1 MGIFSRLFNRRPD
14 GSTEDGEAEQQDE
27 AATAGDDAAS
37 QTHTIEGVSPDE
49 AMLPELPPDRPSQD
63 SISRRGLQLDPLDP
77 ADFEVR
83 TKSGRKRLLSVREES
98 DPPPPNPEEI
108 EELEELEPVETLE
121 TVVEQVVQAEPPP
134 LTRKLTPQPIDVD
147 QLFGPDS
154 EPGRP
159 PLPSKPE
166 LVDDGDDLDAAL
178 ERGFAAS
185 RRRTS
190 RPSMNAVA
198 ADSGDSVT
206 TESDLAQVRDLFHDM
221 ATHYVGQVRDF
232 MLELRRADAAAI
244 WIPLCEPVVQ
254 RLRSMCETL
263 TMPEVSSALG
273 DFGGALE
280 RAKNAP
286 GGVVQ
291 GAEREAVLASY
302 DRLIELLPR
311 AFDVNDTGR
320 EAIIVELL
328 LLQIPGVRHLTL
340 EKLYRAGISQFDSFL
355 RADPGELAAVSGID
369 VTLAEQIVRRFRE
382 YRQSVTG
389 VLAEPEPDVERNR
402 LVPLVAQLREQHDG
416 YEKASA
422 RWSDEAK
429 ADKRRL
435 RRERLETLSQ
445 VYVVLA
451 RLGEVDRVAR
461 LKKMGVE
468 WQLKDLEGYLRE
480 FNAGAPS
487 V

>member
-1 MGIFSRLFNRRPD
+1 MGIFSRLFNRRRED
-14 GSTEDGEAEQQDE
+14 GSDDGEAEQLE
-27 AATAGDDAAS
+27 SEGVPTEEEEAS
-37 QTHTIEGVSPDE
+37 QTHTIETLSADDAVLLDLE
-49 AMLPELPPDRPSQD
+49 PDRPSED
-63 SISRRGLQLDPLDP
+63 SISRKGLQLDPLDP

-98 DPPPPNPEEI
+98 VPPPEIQLPAPELGDDIPEVPLEEI
-108 EELEELEPVETLE
+108 ESVSAPKL
-121 TVVEQVVQAEPPP
+121 PP
-134 LTRKLTPQPIDVD
+134 LAIDVE
-147 QLFGPDS
+147 QLFGPDA
-154 EPGRP
+154 EPGNP
-159 PLPSKPE
+159 PSKPG
-166 LVDDGDDLDAAL
+166 LVMDDDLDDLDAAL

-190 RPSMNAVA
+190 RPSMNALTIDA
-198 ADSGDSVT
+198 PMKSDPVT
-206 TESDLAQVRDLFHDM
+206 TEADLAQVRDLFHDM

-244 WIPLCEPVVQ
+244 WIPLCEPVVK

-263 TMPEVSSALG
+263 TMPDVSAALG
-273 DFGGALE
+273 DFGEALE
-280 RAKNAP
+280 RAKTAP

-291 GAEREAVLASY
+291 GEERQAVLASY
-302 DRLIELLPR
+302 DRLIALLPR

-340 EKLYRAGISQFDSFL
+340 EKLYRAGVSQFDAFL
-355 RADPGELAAVSGID
+355 RADPAELAAVSGID
-369 VTLAEQIVRRFRE
+369 VALAKQIVTRFRE

-402 LVPLVAQLREQHDG
+402 LVPLVSLLREQQDG
-416 YEKASA
+416 YEQASS

-429 ADKRRL
+429 AEKRRL
-435 RRERLETLSQ
+435 RRARLDTLSQ

-451 RLGEVDRVAR
+451 RLGEVDRVAK

-468 WQLKDLEGYLRE
+468 WQLKDLESYLRE
-480 FNAGAPS
+480 FNAAMPP

>member
-1 MGIFSRLFNRRPD
+1 MGIFSRLFKGRRED
-14 GSTEDGEAEQQDE
+14 GSEDGEAEQLEGE
-27 AATAGDDAAS
+27 ALLAEGEEAS
-37 QTHTIEGVSPDE
+37 QTHAIETLAPDDAVSLD
-49 AMLPELPPDRPSQD
+49 PEPERPSQD
-63 SISRRGLQLDPLDP
+63 SISKRGLQLDPLDP

-98 DPPPPNPEEI
+98 VPPPEIIPPEPAATEDIPEVPLEEI
-108 EELEELEPVETLE
+108 ESVSAPKL
-121 TVVEQVVQAEPPP
+121 PP
-134 LTRKLTPQPIDVD
+134 LALDVE

-154 EPGRP
+154 EVGNP
-159 PLPSKPE
+159 PSKPG
-166 LVDDGDDLDAAL
+166 LAMDDDDDLDAAL

-190 RPSMNAVA
+190 RPSMNAVSIDA
-198 ADSGDSVT
+198 PQKSDPVT
-206 TESDLAQVRDLFHDM
+206 TEADLAQVRDLFHDM

-244 WIPLCEPVVQ
+244 WIPLCEPVVK

-263 TMPEVSSALG
+263 TMPDVSEALG

-291 GAEREAVLASY
+291 GAERQALLASY
-302 DRLIELLPR
+302 DRLIALLPR

-340 EKLYRAGISQFDSFL
+340 EKLYRAGISQFDAFL
-355 RADPGELAAVSGID
+355 RADPAELAAVSGID
-369 VTLAEQIVRRFRE
+369 VALAQQIVTRFRE
-382 YRQSVTG
+382 YRQGVTG
-389 VLAEPEPDVERNR
+389 VLAEPEPDVERKR
-402 LVPLVAQLREQHDG
+402 LVPLVALLREQQDG
-416 YEKASA
+416 YEQASA

-429 ADKRRL
+429 AEKRKL
-435 RRERLETLSQ
+435 RRARLDTLSQ

-468 WQLKDLEGYLRE
+468 WQLKDLESYLQD
-480 FNAGAPS
+480 FNATPPP

>member
-1 MGIFSRLFNRRPD
+1 MGIFSRLFKGRREDGSPD
-14 GSTEDGEAEQQDE
+14 GEVEHAEGEAPAQDE
-27 AATAGDDAAS
+27 AASETHAIETLSPDDA
-37 QTHTIEGVSPDE
+37 VSLD
-49 AMLPELPPDRPSQD
+49 LPDRPSQD
-63 SISRRGLQLDPLDP
+63 AIARKGVQLDPLDP

-83 TKSGRKRLLSVREES
+83 TKSGRKRLLSVRDES
-98 DPPPPNPEEI
+98 VPPPEPVASELPEVALEEI
-108 EELEELEPVETLE
+108 ERPSAPKLPPLALD
-121 TVVEQVVQAEPPP
+121 VEQLFAVDAEPGNPP
-134 LTRKLTPQPIDVD
+134 
-147 QLFGPDS
+147 S
-154 EPGRP
+154 RP
-159 PLPSKPE
+159 PSN
-166 LVDDGDDLDAAL
+166 VDDDLDDLDAAL

-190 RPSMNAVA
+190 RPKMNALA
-198 ADSGDSVT
+198 ADTPMPEGDLVT
-206 TESDLAQVRDLFHDM
+206 TESDLNQVRDLFHDM

-244 WIPLCEPVVQ
+244 WIPLCEPVVK

-263 TMPEVSSALG
+263 TMPEVSEALG

-280 RAKNAP
+280 RAKSAA

-291 GAEREAVLASY
+291 GAEREALLASY
-302 DRLIELLPR
+302 DRLIALLPR

-340 EKLYRAGISQFDSFL
+340 EKLYRAGVNQFDAFL
-355 RADPGELAAVSGID
+355 RADPAELAAVSGID
-369 VTLAEQIVRRFRE
+369 VALAQQIVTRFRE

-389 VLAEPEPDVERNR
+389 VLAEPEPDVERKR
-402 LVPLVAQLREQHDG
+402 LVPLVTQLREQHEG
-416 YEKASA
+416 YERASA
-422 RWSDEAK
+422 QWSDGAK
-429 ADKRRL
+429 AEKRRL
-435 RRERLETLSQ
+435 RRARLDTLSQ

-468 WQLKDLEGYLRE
+468 WQLKELEGYLQDFRIVS
-480 FNAGAPS
+480 A
-487 V
+487 

>member
-14 GSTEDGEAEQQDE
+14 GGTEDGEAEQQDE
-27 AATAGDDAAS
+27 AAAAEDDAAS
-37 QTHTIEGVSPDE
+37 QTHAIDSLSPDD
-49 AMLPELPPDRPSQD
+49 ALLLELPPDRPSQD

-98 DPPPPNPEEI
+98 DPPPPEPEQLEEI
-108 EELEELEPVETLE
+108 ETIEAIETLE
-121 TVVEQVVQAEPPP
+121 EVDPVATAPKLAP
-134 LTRKLTPQPIDVD
+134 LAIDVD

-159 PLPSKPE
+159 PQPSKPD
-166 LVDDGDDLDAAL
+166 LADDDDMDDLDAAL

-198 ADSGDSVT
+198 FDPAIGDSVT
-206 TESDLAQVRDLFHDM
+206 RESDLDQVRDLFHDM

-273 DFGGALE
+273 DFGSALE
-280 RAKNAP
+280 RAKSAR

-291 GAEREAVLASY
+291 GAERDALLASY

-328 LLQIPGVRHLTL
+328 LLQIPGVRNLTL
-340 EKLYRAGISQFDSFL
+340 EKLYRAGVSQFDSFL

-402 LVPLVAQLREQHDG
+402 LVPLVARLREQHDAF
-416 YEKASA
+416 EKASA

-480 FNAGAPS
+480 FNSGAPS